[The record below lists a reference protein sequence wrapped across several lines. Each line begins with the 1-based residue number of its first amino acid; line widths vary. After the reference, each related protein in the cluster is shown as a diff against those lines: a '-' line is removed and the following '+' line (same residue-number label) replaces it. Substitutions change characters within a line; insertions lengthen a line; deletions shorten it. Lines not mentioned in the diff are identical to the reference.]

1 MSDPRDEAQ
10 AARAMPS
17 NSTSAPITTSKDEV
31 EA

>member
-1 MSDPRDEAQ
+1 MTDPRDEAQ

-17 NSTSAPITTSKDEV
+17 HSARAPITTSKDEV